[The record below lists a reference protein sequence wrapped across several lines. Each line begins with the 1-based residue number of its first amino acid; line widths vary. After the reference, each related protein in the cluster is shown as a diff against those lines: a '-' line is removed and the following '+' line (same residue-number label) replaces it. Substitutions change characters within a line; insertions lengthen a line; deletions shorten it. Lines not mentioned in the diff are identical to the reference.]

1 MSVEPVQIVG
11 YVLWIKD
18 IIISQLPVIA
28 AVVNFVKK
36 TVAIKLCR
44 NFMSARSN
52 YNEYSSVYRQK
63 KKNHLLLARRHTKTI
78 ITHVLMIDIHE
89 LYNNYCFVSCSGV
102 DDGSLC

>member
-1 MSVEPVQIVG
+1 
-11 YVLWIKD
+11 
-18 IIISQLPVIA
+18 
-28 AVVNFVKK
+28 
-36 TVAIKLCR
+36 
-44 NFMSARSN
+44 MSARSN
-52 YNEYSSVYRQK
+52 YNEYSSVYRQKK